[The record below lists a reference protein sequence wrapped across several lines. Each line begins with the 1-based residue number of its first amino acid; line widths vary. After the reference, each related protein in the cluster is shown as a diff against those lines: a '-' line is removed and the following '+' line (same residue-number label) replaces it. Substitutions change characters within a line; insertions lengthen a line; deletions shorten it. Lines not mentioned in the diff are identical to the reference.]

1 MTVTKLPDLP
11 LLETERLHLRSI
23 QTTDVA
29 DVFILRN
36 DREHNQYLDRKKAE
50 SVEDAEN
57 YIEMIMN
64 KVQNNETLF
73 WAIELK
79 ETKEFSGVVM
89 LWLYNSEVNKLEI
102 GYELLPSYKG
112 KGIMTEALK
121 AVLQFAFSGTEVT
134 AIMAS
139 VHKEN
144 KASIK
149 LLTQLQFKASP
160 DEDGKEY
167 HFYKSK

>member
-1 MTVTKLPDLP
+1 MTVTRLPDLP

-29 DVFILRN
+29 GVFILRN

-50 SVEDAEN
+50 SLEDAKDF
-57 YIEMIMN
+57 IEMIKY
-64 KVQNNETLF
+64 KVENNETLF

-79 ETKEFSGVVM
+79 ETKEFAGVVM
-89 LWLYNSEVNKLEI
+89 LWHSNDEVNMLEL
-102 GYELLPSYKG
+102 GYELLPAYKG

-121 AVLQFAFSGTEVT
+121 AVLQFVFSATEAT
-134 AIMAS
+134 AVIAG

-160 DEDGKEY
+160 DGDGEEY